1 MEEYLAEIRHL
12 KIEYET
18 EYGRVHAVNDV
29 SFPIYR
35 EQITGLVGESGSG
48 KSMTALAIMGLLPQ
62 GRRTVEGEIRYQGQN
77 LLTLGKRELCRLRNQ
92 KIGMIFQNPMSALN
106 PVMTIGEQ
114 VQEGLNAHET
124 GMTRVARKQRVLE
137 LLEALKL
144 PDPER
149 CYRRYPHELSG
160 GMRQRVMIGIAVVCN
175 PELLIADEP
184 TTALDVT
191 IQAQILKLLTE
202 LNARRKTGILLVSH
216 DLAVIAN
223 TCQHIVVLYGGRVM
237 EMGTAAE
244 IFFAGAHPYTRGLLR
259 SVPTLDGRQ
268 QLVPVE
274 GTPTDGLHVK
284 LGGCPF
290 YERCPRAMYICKA
303 KIPPE
308 KQLSD
313 THRVDCWL
321 YWKPEETGDGT

>member
-114 VQEGLNAHET
+114 VQEGLNAHEK

-149 CYRRYPHELSG
+149 CYR
-160 GMRQRVMIGIAVVCN
+160 A
-175 PELLIADEP
+175 
-184 TTALDVT
+184 
-191 IQAQILKLLTE
+191 
-202 LNARRKTGILLVSH
+202 
-216 DLAVIAN
+216 
-223 TCQHIVVLYGGRVM
+223 
-237 EMGTAAE
+237 
-244 IFFAGAHPYTRGLLR
+244 
-259 SVPTLDGRQ
+259 
-268 QLVPVE
+268 
-274 GTPTDGLHVK
+274 
-284 LGGCPF
+284 
-290 YERCPRAMYICKA
+290 
-303 KIPPE
+303 IPM
-308 KQLSD
+308 S
-313 THRVDCWL
+313 
-321 YWKPEETGDGT
+321 